1 MSSNVLIPA
10 DVVVKL
16 VAALDKFPFPSNS
29 VSMQNFRMNQSQG
42 AAGVSV
48 GLGRNFF
55 TQKHPVVNRF
65 ARLDVT
71 NEVIKLLLPYI
82 KTPFSN
88 IQINKNFPGRLHV
101 DKNNIG
107 LSTMITVGKGCEG
120 GALWIYGRLHPTL
133 NRSITFDGHKP
144 HMTLPYTGTRYS
156 LVFFSHNH
164 VTQAPPATLR
174 ELKSF
179 GFNVKRLEK
188 DPPGGGDVLDRAR
201 QLALQQIRNG
211 MMDNV
216 MRDRVG
222 GVPHRRR
229 VPVPVRLLSG
239 GCPRR
244 SGTTTPI
251 GGAGTPRGGT

>member
-1 MSSNVLIPA
+1 MSSNVLIPVN
-10 DVVVKL
+10 VVVKL

-42 AAGVSV
+42 TGVSV

-55 TQKHPVVNRF
+55 TQKHPVVNRL

-71 NEVIKLLLPYI
+71 NEVIKLLLPYV

-120 GALWIYGRLHPTL
+120 GALWIDGRLHPTL
-133 NRSITFDGHKP
+133 NRSITFDGHKA

-188 DPPGGGDVLDRAR
+188 DPPGGRDVLDRAR
-201 QLALQQIRNG
+201 QLALQQIRNK

-216 MRDRVG
+216 MKDRVG
-222 GVPHRRR
+222 GVPHRRRGVPHRRR
-229 VPVPVRLLSG
+229 VPVPVS
-239 GCPRR
+239 PSQRR
-244 SGTTTPI
+244 
-251 GGAGTPRGGT
+251 